1 MDTNLSHST
10 HKIND
15 NHNYWIW
22 PLQSAQNPPSFT
34 VGQRSWERESDGKM
48 ERGGGDKDLG
58 LVAWPGMGPPV
69 WALGSVWHP
78 QTPPPPVC
86 ESRIPHYNPGVY
98 GSWGWGARKTYQDMV
113 WVRQLL
119 INGLTHTIR
128 NLKWLGKC
136 LCVGGMGVLDALRQ
150 SEWKGIPDRL
160 GFVSFLLGTAPLN
173 TVMFAKRACVCV
185 WVCGWGVI
193 RWFISG
199 SIGD

>member
-1 MDTNLSHST
+1 MTTTIIEFGHSSQCKT
-10 HKIND
+10 
-15 NHNYWIW
+15 
-22 PLQSAQNPPSFT
+22 PLPSQT
-34 VGQRSWERESDGKM
+34 VLVGQRSRERESDGKM

-69 WALGSVWHP
+69 WVLGSVWHP
-78 QTPPPPVC
+78 HPTPPRIVC

-119 INGLTHTIR
+119 INGLTHNIR
-128 NLKWLGKC
+128 NLEWLGKC
-136 LCVGGMGVLDALRQ
+136 MCVGGMGVLDALKQ

-160 GFVSFLLGTAPLN
+160 SFFPAGHCTSQYCA
-173 TVMFAKRACVCV
+173 VCKKGIV
-185 WVCGWGVI
+185 LGVI